1 MMALYT
7 GKADIMSNATRPDAF
22 KAMMAAARA
31 AGRPEL
37 AHQGRGRPL
46 TKAEDDLADAM
57 MEIYSERITGQDA
70 LAQALV
76 KRGVIR
82 PSSGKPDWTG
92 ETLAAELLALNADF
106 DAAYLENGFG
116 A

>member
-1 MMALYT
+1 MAT
-7 GKADIMSNATRPDAF
+7 NGTAGRPDAF

-46 TKAEDDLADAM
+46 TQAEDDLAEAL
-57 MEIYSERITGQDA
+57 MEIYGQGITGQADLARA
-70 LAQALV
+70 LAA
-76 KRGVIR
+76 RAVIR
-82 PSSGKPDWTG
+82 PSSGKPDWTAD
-92 ETLAAELLALNADF
+92 TLEAELQGINADL
-106 DAAYLENGFG
+106 DAAYLEHGFG

>member
-1 MMALYT
+1 
-7 GKADIMSNATRPDAF
+7 MSNATRPSPRPDAF
-22 KAMMAAARA
+22 KEMMAAARA

-46 TKAEDDLADAM
+46 TEAEDAFAETLMA
-57 MEIYSERITGQDA
+57 IYAEGIKGEAA
-70 LAQALV
+70 LAKALTTR
-76 KRGVIR
+76 KVIR
-82 PSSGKPDWTG
+82 PSSGKPDWTA
-92 ETLAAELLALNADF
+92 ETLAAELKALNADL

>member
-1 MMALYT
+1 
-7 GKADIMSNATRPDAF
+7 MSTQGNAGRPDAF

-37 AHQGRGRPL
+37 ANQSRGRPL
-46 TKAEDDLADAM
+46 TKAEDDLAEALM
-57 MEIYSERITGQDA
+57 AIYGQGVTSQAA
-70 LAQALV
+70 LAEALV
-76 KRGVIR
+76 ARAVIR
-82 PSSGKPDWTG
+82 PSSGRPDWTA
-92 ETLAAELLALNADF
+92 ETLAAELKALNADL

>member
-1 MMALYT
+1 
-7 GKADIMSNATRPDAF
+7 MSNAARPDAF
-22 KAMMAAARA
+22 KEMMAAARA

-46 TKAEDDLADAM
+46 TQAEDDFADALM
-57 MEIYSERITGQDA
+57 AVYAEGITGEAPVADA
-70 LAQALV
+70 LAAR
-76 KRGVIR
+76 KVIR
-82 PSSGKPDWTG
+82 PSSGKPDWTA
-92 ETLAAELLALNADF
+92 ETLAAELQAINADL

>member
-1 MMALYT
+1 
-7 GKADIMSNATRPDAF
+7 MSAHDNAERTDAF

-46 TKAEDDLADAM
+46 SKAE
-57 MEIYSERITGQDA
+57 EA
-70 LAQALV
+70 LAEALMAIYGEGIKEQAALAV
-76 KRGVIR
+76 ALASRSVIR
-82 PSSGKPDWTG
+82 PSSGKPDWTAD
-92 ETLAAELLALNADF
+92 TLAAELRAINADL
-106 DAAYLENGFG
+106 DSAYLENGFG

>member
-1 MMALYT
+1 
-7 GKADIMSNATRPDAF
+7 MSTPSNPGRPDAF
-22 KAMMAAARA
+22 KEMMAAARA

-46 TKAEDDLADAM
+46 SAAEDDFAGALMALYGEGIAGQAELADA
-57 MEIYSERITGQDA
+57 
-70 LAQALV
+70 LAA
-76 KRGVIR
+76 RGVIR
-82 PSSGKPDWTG
+82 PSSGKPDWTA
-92 ETLAAELLALNADF
+92 ETLAAELRTINADL

>member
-1 MMALYT
+1 
-7 GKADIMSNATRPDAF
+7 MSNATRPDAF

-37 AHQGRGRPL
+37 ANQGRGREL
-46 TKAEDDLADAM
+46 TTPEDDFAEALMA
-57 MEIYSERITGQDA
+57 IYGEGITGEAA
-70 LAQALV
+70 LAEALV
-76 KRGVIR
+76 ARNIAR
-82 PSSGKPDWTG
+82 PSSGTPDWTAD
-92 ETLAAELLALNADF
+92 TLASELKAINADL

>member
-1 MMALYT
+1 
-7 GKADIMSNATRPDAF
+7 MSTSSNPGRPDAF

-46 TKAEDDLADAM
+46 SAAENDFAGALMALYGEGIAGQAELADA
-57 MEIYSERITGQDA
+57 
-70 LAQALV
+70 LAT
-76 KRGVIR
+76 RGVIR
-82 PSSGKPDWTG
+82 PSSSKADWTV
-92 ETLAAELLALNADF
+92 ETLAAELQAINADL

>member
-1 MMALYT
+1 
-7 GKADIMSNATRPDAF
+7 MSANNNAERPDAF

-46 TKAEDDLADAM
+46 SKAEDAFAEALMA
-57 MEIYSERITGQDA
+57 IYGEGIKEQTA
-70 LAQALV
+70 LAEALV
-76 KRGVIR
+76 SRSVIR
-82 PSSGKPDWTG
+82 PSSGKSDWTTD
-92 ETLAAELLALNADF
+92 TLAAELKAINADL

>member
-1 MMALYT
+1 MST
-7 GKADIMSNATRPDAF
+7 QSNADRPDAF

-37 AHQGRGRPL
+37 ANQSRGRAL
-46 TKAEDDLADAM
+46 SQAEDDFAEALMAIYGEGISGEADLAA
-57 MEIYSERITGQDA
+57 A
-70 LAQALV
+70 LAA
-76 KRGVIR
+76 RGVAR
-82 PSSGKPDWTG
+82 PSSGTPDWTA
-92 ETLAAELLALNADF
+92 ETLAAELQVINADL

>member
-1 MMALYT
+1 
-7 GKADIMSNATRPDAF
+7 MSNATRPDAF
-22 KAMMAAARA
+22 KEMMAAARA

-46 TKAEDDLADAM
+46 SPAEDAFADALM
-57 MEIYSERITGQDA
+57 QIYGEGTVGEAA
-70 LAQALV
+70 LAEALAA
-76 KRGVIR
+76 RGIIR
-82 PSSGKPDWTG
+82 PSSGTVDWTAD
-92 ETLAAELLALNADF
+92 TLAAELQAINADL

>member
-1 MMALYT
+1 
-7 GKADIMSNATRPDAF
+7 MSAHDNAERPDAF

-46 TKAEDDLADAM
+46 SKAED
-57 MEIYSERITGQDA
+57 A
-70 LAQALV
+70 LAEALMAIYGEGIKEQAALAVELV
-76 KRGVIR
+76 SRSVIR
-82 PSSGKPDWTG
+82 PSSGKSDWTA
-92 ETLAAELLALNADF
+92 ETLAAELQAINADL
-106 DAAYLENGFG
+106 DAAYSENGFG

>member
-1 MMALYT
+1 MST
-7 GKADIMSNATRPDAF
+7 PSNAERPDAF

-37 AHQGRGRPL
+37 ANQSRGRPL
-46 TKAEDDLADAM
+46 TKAEDDFAEALMA
-57 MEIYSERITGQDA
+57 IYGEGVTGQDV
-70 LAQALV
+70 LAQALASRAV
-76 KRGVIR
+76 VR
-82 PSSGKPDWTG
+82 PSSGKADWTAA
-92 ETLAAELLALNADF
+92 TLAEELQALNANL

>member
-1 MMALYT
+1 
-7 GKADIMSNATRPDAF
+7 MSTQGNAERPDAF

-37 AHQGRGRPL
+37 ANQGRGRPL
-46 TKAEDDLADAM
+46 SQAEDDLAEALM
-57 MEIYSERITGQDA
+57 AIYGEGITGQAA
-70 LAQALV
+70 LAEALTV
-76 KRGVIR
+76 RAVIR
-82 PSSGKPDWTG
+82 PSSGKPDWTPD
-92 ETLAAELLALNADF
+92 TLAAELQAINADL

>member
-1 MMALYT
+1 MTAH
-7 GKADIMSNATRPDAF
+7 DNAVRPDAF

-46 TKAEDDLADAM
+46 NNTE
-57 MEIYSERITGQDA
+57 DA
-70 LAQALV
+70 LAEALMALYGEGIKEQAALAEALASRSV
-76 KRGVIR
+76 TR
-82 PSSGKPDWTG
+82 PSNGKSDWTADI
-92 ETLAAELLALNADF
+92 LAAELRAINADL